1 MLTVCQVVINKYSGT
16 KKNKICTLILN
27 FLSSGKQR
35 QQVGQ
40 LGIIMVKCCNKA
52 LYKV

>member
-1 MLTVCQVVINKYSGT
+1 MLTVCQVVINKYCGT
-16 KKNKICTLILN
+16 KKKICSLILS
-27 FLSSGKQR
+27 FLSSGKQS

>member
-1 MLTVCQVVINKYSGT
+1 MLTVCQVFINKYCGT
-16 KKNKICTLILN
+16 KKNKICSLILS

-40 LGIIMVKCCNKA
+40 LGIIMVKCCDKA
-52 LYKV
+52 FCKV